1 MISALSAERMEQL
14 SGRFVILECHLFG
27 RQNVSDQPITMSVYV
42 NWTAVPG
49 PVLIPHSTNDVLPP
63 QRELSAS
70 ERDGVGAGYYVI
82 VVILVYG
89 MSIVALI
96 ASHIKRKHSK
106 LLEDR
111 QIHKY
116 LKEFQVSGMRIEKV
130 AYD

>member
-1 MISALSAERMEQL
+1 MTSSLRRHEAMSL
-14 SGRFVILECHLFG
+14 SGNWSTTSGQSGLMILVP
-27 RQNVSDQPITMSVYV
+27 QSNSDLHPSLPTTPS
-42 NWTAVPG
+42 TAG
-49 PVLIPHSTNDVLPP
+49 KDDS
-63 QRELSAS
+63 
-70 ERDGVGAGYYVI
+70 GAGYYVI

-116 LKEFQVSGMRIEKV
+116 LKEFQVSINLVSMFVQCNVI
-130 AYD
+130 